1 MFAFDCTGK
10 SVKWRSRK
18 PRLCSCPFGKRLS
31 EVRLTNFYTIKM
43 TMSCKSFVNLELFQV
58 KHLDLDLHFSLK
70 DKEGS
75 TNILPSV
82 FASFQFSKRK

>member
-1 MFAFDCTGK
+1 
-10 SVKWRSRK
+10 
-18 PRLCSCPFGKRLS
+18 
-31 EVRLTNFYTIKM
+31 
-43 TMSCKSFVNLELFQV
+43 MSCKSFVNLELFQV